1 MPIMVGI
8 AAALWL
14 LLVLAVIAAV
24 FVETLVLS
32 MIRNILNRFR
42 HGPADSAWVSALP
55 GTGDQRSTIDD
66 LDEVEDWLP
75 GGWSHTSPGDATAW
89 WSTGGPAPETMV
101 IDEEHTSGATAV
113 AEKRATHHT
122 AVINQ
127 IWTIHPDHTAHWQD
141 EARDC
146 PWCRNERV

>member
-1 MPIMVGI
+1 MPIIVGI

-42 HGPADSAWVSALP
+42 DGPADSAWVSALP
-55 GTGDQRSTIDD
+55 DTGDQRSTIDD

-75 GGWSHTSPGDATAW
+75 GGRSYVPRGRHSVVVNWRTRS
-89 WSTGGPAPETMV
+89 
-101 IDEEHTSGATAV
+101 
-113 AEKRATHHT
+113 
-122 AVINQ
+122 
-127 IWTIHPDHTAHWQD
+127 
-141 EARDC
+141 
-146 PWCRNERV
+146 